1 MPAAIASDMEKRW
14 VVLVGLMICMAGCVP
29 SKEVRSAGQV
39 GCLPD
44 EIQISTEDYH
54 FGLTQ
59 SGETW
64 VAECRGHQ
72 YVCTQMNETADSD
85 KGLGTF
91 LGSEQI
97 SCKELLEP
105 NPERVRMA
113 AQSPPAPL
121 AAPAAQRVAPVVPR
135 GATP

>member
-1 MPAAIASDMEKRW
+1 MEKRW
-14 VVLVGLMICMAGCVP
+14 VAVLGLLVWIGGCVP

-59 SGETW
+59 SAETW
-64 VAECRGHQ
+64 IAECRGHQ
-72 YVCTQMNETADSD
+72 YVCSQMNETGDSN

-105 NPERVRMA
+105 NPERVRIA
-113 AQSPPAPL
+113 AQAPPTPSPPATAPAL
-121 AAPAAQRVAPVVPR
+121 RPVPAPAAPIQ
-135 GATP
+135 TPSLAR